1 MKPKVYALRMLTQ
14 TAVRTCIALITLGLP
29 GLSVWAQVELAKDG
43 PAPMSPQESLRSFDL
58 RDGFAM
64 TLIASEPLI
73 QEPSGVCW
81 DEAARLYV
89 SELHGYNLEGQYDIE
104 ALNETGQLD
113 RTVRRI
119 QADEVAKKK
128 ALKGTYGVIKRLRD
142 SNGDGTMDEAMVF
155 ADGLLPCF
163 GMVAARGGIIV
174 ACAPHIMYL
183 RDSDETKS
191 PTCGNPFTGF
201 EEQWSGVTTR
211 NGARIIDL
219 CRGEDANHYRSP
231 SSWSC
236 RSGTLGLSHSSRRQC
251 HRAGRRKH
259 FHFRAYLHG
268 RRGPTDDQHRN
279 PWLPGTAHF
288 LALPHP
294 QSGPFHSVLGAQCS
308 CLSGNLPHLKTASM
322 AIQAI

>member
-1 MKPKVYALRMLTQ
+1 MKPKAYALRMLTQ
-14 TAVRTCIALITLGLP
+14 TAIRACIALITLGLP
-29 GLSVWAQVELAKDG
+29 GLSGWAQVEPAKDG

-104 ALNETGQLD
+104 ALNKTGQLD
-113 RTVRRI
+113 RMVRRI

-155 ADGLLPCF
+155 ADGLPPCF

-183 RDSDETKS
+183 KDSDED
-191 PTCGNPFTGF
+191 GVADVRQILFTGF
-201 EEQWSGVTTR
+201 EEGVLERRINAPQWGLDHWIYVGGGGRANHITGPHLHGAVDLGRSDFRIRADGSAIEPVEGSTSTFGHTFTAEGDRLTISTGTPGYQVLPISWHYLTR
-211 NGARIIDL
+211 NPDL
-219 CRGEDANHYRSP
+219 SIRS
-231 SSWSC
+231 
-236 RSGTLGLSHSSRRQC
+236 
-251 HRAGRRKH
+251 
-259 FHFRAYLHG
+259 
-268 RRGPTDDQHRN
+268 
-279 PWLPGTAHF
+279 
-288 LALPHP
+288 
-294 QSGPFHSVLGAQCS
+294 
-308 CLSGNLPHLKTASM
+308 
-322 AIQAI
+322 

>member
-104 ALNETGQLD
+104 ALNKTGQLD
-113 RTVRRI
+113 RMVRRI

-128 ALKGTYGVIKRLRD
+128 ALKGPLWGHQA
-142 SNGDGTMDEAMVF
+142 SAGQ
-155 ADGLLPCF
+155 
-163 GMVAARGGIIV
+163 
-174 ACAPHIMYL
+174 
-183 RDSDETKS
+183 
-191 PTCGNPFTGF
+191 
-201 EEQWSGVTTR
+201 QWR
-211 NGARIIDL
+211 W
-219 CRGEDANHYRSP
+219 H
-231 SSWSC
+231 
-236 RSGTLGLSHSSRRQC
+236 
-251 HRAGRRKH
+251 
-259 FHFRAYLHG
+259 HG
-268 RRGPTDDQHRN
+268 
-279 PWLPGTAHF
+279 
-288 LALPHP
+288 
-294 QSGPFHSVLGAQCS
+294 
-308 CLSGNLPHLKTASM
+308 
-322 AIQAI
+322 

>member
-1 MKPKVYALRMLTQ
+1 MLLACSPKLPC
-14 TAVRTCIALITLGLP
+14 TCIALITLGLP
-29 GLSVWAQVELAKDG
+29 GLSGWAQVEPAKDG

-128 ALKGTYGVIKRLRD
+128 ALKGIYGVIKRLRD

-155 ADGLLPCF
+155 ADGLPPCF

-174 ACAPHIMYL
+174 AACPHIMYL
-183 RDSDETKS
+183 KDSDED
-191 PTCGNPFTGF
+191 GVADVRAILFTGF
-201 EEQWSGVTTR
+201 EEGVFGAAHQCSR
-211 NGARIIDL
+211 NGAWII
-219 CRGEDANHYRSP
+219 GFMSVEEDAPTTLPVPIFMELSIWDARTFGFEPTAAP
-231 SSWSC
+231 SSWSKETLPPSVIPS
-236 RSGTLGLSHSSRRQC
+236 RQKGT
-251 HRAGRRKH
+251 
-259 FHFRAYLHG
+259 
-268 RRGPTDDQHRN
+268 D
-279 PWLPGTAHF
+279 
-288 LALPHP
+288 
-294 QSGPFHSVLGAQCS
+294 
-308 CLSGNLPHLKTASM
+308 
-322 AIQAI
+322 